1 MRNPVTRYLIILLIV
16 FAGCNTQHKDT
27 KIIPEKKEQIDIKKA
42 PFVWEGANVYFL
54 LTDRF
59 NNGDP
64 NNDINFNRTEE
75 TAVLRGFKGGDLA
88 GITQKIEAGYFSDLG
103 INAIWFTPV
112 VEQVHGSVDEGTGL
126 TYGFHGYWTKDWT
139 QLDPNF
145 GTMKELKK
153 LVETAHNNDIR
164 IIMDVVLNHH
174 GPVTAQDP
182 FWGTDWARQAPACNF
197 QDYDGTTAC
206 TLVKNLPDIL
216 SESTT
221 EVELPE
227 VLVTKWKK
235 EGRYDQEVEELNT
248 FFATNA
254 LKKTPRNY
262 IVKWLTDYIRE
273 LGIDGYR
280 VDTTKHVEEEA
291 WVVLRNEADKAFA
304 QWKSNNV
311 DKVLDDNAFFMFGE
325 VYNYSVN
332 SGRVFDFGDRKV
344 DYFTHGFDNLIN
356 FQFKYDALGDYESI
370 FAKYDSLSH
379 TAFKGKSF
387 MNYATSHD
395 DGSPFDKDRTNPI
408 ETGTKLLLTPGL
420 SQVYYG
426 DESAR
431 DLTIKGAQGDATLR
445 SFMNWSEHTK
455 PETATVLEHWKKIGK
470 FRGTHP
476 AIGAGRH
483 QMLSE
488 SPYIFGRTYQKDDYI
503 DQVIIG
509 LDLPIGIKE
518 VTVGD
523 AFAKA
528 ETLTDTY
535 SGQEIPVIN
544 GKVTIDSPYTIVLL
558 ED

>member
-1 MRNPVTRYLIILLIV
+1 MKNHANVCFLILLIV
-16 FAGCNTQHKDT
+16 LIGCNKKDKNDKVTQDESPQNE
-27 KIIPEKKEQIDIKKA
+27 IQKA

-59 NNGDP
+59 YNGDTS
-64 NNDINFNRTEE
+64 NDVNFNRTQE

-88 GITQKIEAGYFSDLG
+88 GITQKINSGYFSDLG

-112 VEQVHGSVDEGTGL
+112 VEQVHGGVDEGTGF

-145 GTMKELKK
+145 GTMTELKN
-153 LVETAHNNDIR
+153 LIDTAHQNDIR

-174 GPVTAQDP
+174 GPVTEQDP
-182 FWGTDWARQAPACNF
+182 FWGIDWARQSPACNF
-197 QDYDGTTAC
+197 QDYEGTTAC

-221 EVELPE
+221 EVGLPQ
-227 VLVTKWKK
+227 VLVTKWKA
-235 EGRYDQEVEELNT
+235 EGRYDQEVNELNT
-248 FFATNA
+248 FFAESN

-262 IVKWLTDYIRE
+262 IIKWLTDYIRE
-273 LGIDGYR
+273 LGVDGYR
-280 VDTTKHVEEEA
+280 VDTTKHVEEDA

-304 QWKSNNV
+304 LWKSNNA
-311 DKVLDDNAFFMFGE
+311 DKVLDNNAFFMFGE

-332 SGRVFDFGDRKV
+332 SGRLFDFGDRKV
-344 DYFTHGFDNLIN
+344 DFFDHGFDNLIN

-370 FAKYDSLSH
+370 FTKYDSLNH
-379 TAFKGKSF
+379 TAFQGKSF

-395 DGSPFDKDRTNPI
+395 DGSPFDKNREKGI

-426 DESAR
+426 DESVR
-431 DLTIKGAQGDATLR
+431 NLTIEEAQGDATLR
-445 SFMNWSEHTK
+445 SFMNWSDHQK
-455 PETATVLEHWKKIGK
+455 PETAAVLEHWKKLGK
-470 FRGTHP
+470 FRSTHP

-483 QMLSE
+483 TMLSE
-488 SPYIFGRTYQKDDYI
+488 APYVFSRRYTKGNYI
-503 DQVIIG
+503 DQVVIG

-518 VTVGD
+518 IPVGD

-535 SGQEIPVIN
+535 SGQQIPIID

-558 ED
+558 EE